1 MGSPLLWNSM
11 QIGVK
16 FVGNW
21 LQMYTKLSN
30 SSSNNLNVLYFVEM
44 LFHVYKKNFWFKFEE
59 AKYIFVLPGT
69 V

>member
-30 SSSNNLNVLYFVEM
+30 SSSNNLCGNVIPCLQE
-44 LFHVYKKNFWFKFEE
+44 KFL
-59 AKYIFVLPGT
+59 V
-69 V
+69 